1 MVSDAFQIRNQLLV
15 AAHVCP
21 TLLNISE
28 RVAGDYKQAACVSPW
43 VLFWQR
49 YDKDNDTFY
58 SSLLEY
64 KLWDLGEKY
73 EVYQGYQGSMIF
85 NCEHI
90 SLQTLKSV
98 DNILYYEGIALIR
111 YCTLQLIESCRYW
124 ILHKFGNLKLC
135 IFRPSCIGL
144 QTFICKH
151 CNTHL
156 CTISYLFALKRC
168 IRGRT
173 QL

>member
-1 MVSDAFQIRNQLLV
+1 MIPHKLYSQTELSSTLQIWRCNRTVGVLVVSDAFQIRNQLLV

-43 VLFWQR
+43 VLIWKR

-58 SSLLEY
+58 SSLIEY
-64 KLWDLGEKY
+64 KLLDLGEKY
-73 EVYQGYQGSMIF
+73 EVYQGSQGSMIF

-98 DNILYYEGIALIR
+98 DNILCYEDITLSR
-111 YCTLQLIESCRYW
+111 YCTLQ
-124 ILHKFGNLKLC
+124 ILNSKN
-135 IFRPSCIGL
+135 
-144 QTFICKH
+144 
-151 CNTHL
+151 
-156 CTISYLFALKRC
+156 FATLE
-168 IRGRT
+168 IPA
-173 QL
+173 